1 MSVDQI
7 IPILVPGAL
16 IQLALQIY
24 YIKQCWENQ
33 RLSQGKKALWIVM
46 IAMFNLPAIAVYLI
60 VTREKTSNDIDYI
73 DNRKVDRNIKQAVSV
88 ILYLFFMVFTITI
101 LFNNHKR
108 DDFNLIVILLSVN
121 FVLLAVSWF
130 LNNDRGRYLHYII
143 PVVSLAAAAY
153 VNYLDDYSTTTLIFL
168 VIAANIINNH
178 SPKSSK
184 IYGIM
189 GFILFIGL
197 ETAALYKGGA
207 VVSTDE
213 LIGFIYLNSAI
224 YILVL
229 LAFYL
234 LKRQMI
240 LNVRLKE
247 LISEISEKGKAL
259 EEMTVISERNKIAG
273 EIHDTVGHTL
283 TTAMISLD
291 VAAGEIGNDDKK
303 ASEIIA
309 LARQQI
315 KKGMDDIR
323 YSVRTI
329 KHGHDDGDFETAL
342 SIMIQELEKS
352 ANIKINSVLDI
363 NENPIPIHKNLI
375 YRVIKECITNSMKH
389 SGCTEA
395 DILITESGGILNYTY
410 SDNGKGADEIKEGF
424 GLSNI
429 REMSKA
435 MGGNAVYTSAEGE
448 GFTMNI
454 QIPTGREVFN
464 D

>member
-16 IQLALQIY
+16 IQIAIQIY
-24 YIKQCWENQ
+24 YIKHCWESQ
-33 RLSQGKKALWIVM
+33 RLSQVQKAWWIVI
-46 IAMFNLPAIAVYLI
+46 IAIFNLPAAAIYLI

-73 DNRKVDRNIKQAVSV
+73 EDRKVDRNIKQAVSV
-88 ILYLFFMVFTITI
+88 ILYLFYMVFTITI

-108 DDFNLIVILLSVN
+108 DDFNLIVMLLAVN
-121 FVLLAVSWF
+121 FVLMAASWF
-130 LNNDRGRYLHYII
+130 FNNERGRYLHYII
-143 PVVSLAAAAY
+143 PLFSLAAAAY
-153 VNYLDDYSTTTLIFL
+153 VNYMDDYSTTTLVFL
-168 VIAANIINNH
+168 VVAANIINNH
-178 SPKSSK
+178 SPKASK

-197 ETAALYKGGA
+197 ETAALYKGGTA
-207 VVSTDE
+207 VSTDE
-213 LIGFIYLNSAI
+213 LVGFIYLNSAI

-234 LKRQMI
+234 LKRQLI

-247 LISEISEKGKAL
+247 LIIETSEKSIAL

-303 ASEIIA
+303 AIETIA

-323 YSVRTI
+323 YSVRAM
-329 KHGHDDGDFETAL
+329 KHGPDDGDFG
-342 SIMIQELEKS
+342 SGFSKMIQELEKS
-352 ANIKINSVLDI
+352 ANIKINSVLEI

-375 YRVIKECITNSMKH
+375 YRIIKECITNSMKH

-395 DILITESGGILNYTY
+395 DILITESAGILNYTY
-410 SDNGKGADEIKEGF
+410 SDNGKGTNEIKEGF

-429 REMSKA
+429 REMTKA

-454 QIPTGREVFN
+454 QIPTGREAFHE
-464 D
+464 